1 MTKHKVVWDDSIG
14 DLRKSPQLDSKS
26 KNNSQSSV
34 IDTKSLQL
42 HLRRLTSGKGRTVIE
57 ITNLPKHESWC
68 LDLAK
73 KLKKSLG
80 VGGTY
85 KNNYIE
91 IHAETIDL
99 VTAIL
104 DKLSLKWK
112 KIGG

>member
-1 MTKHKVVWDDSIG
+1 MTKHKVVWDDSVG
-14 DLRKSPQLDSKS
+14 DLRKTSKS
-26 KNNSQSSV
+26 DAKAKKISEAAV

-42 HLRRLTSGKGRTVIE
+42 HLRRLTAGKGRAVIE

-73 KLKKSLG
+73 KLKKSIG

-91 IHAETIDL
+91 VHTETIDV